1 LKKILQKIFT
11 LVFFSENDFTPYK
24 LINQAIYSMYVG
36 PLILNMGVR
45 GWGLPFM
52 FDNVVVPLYAMGY

>member
-1 LKKILQKIFT
+1 M
-11 LVFFSENDFTPYK
+11 FFSENDFTPYK

-36 PLILNMGVR
+36 PLILNLGVR